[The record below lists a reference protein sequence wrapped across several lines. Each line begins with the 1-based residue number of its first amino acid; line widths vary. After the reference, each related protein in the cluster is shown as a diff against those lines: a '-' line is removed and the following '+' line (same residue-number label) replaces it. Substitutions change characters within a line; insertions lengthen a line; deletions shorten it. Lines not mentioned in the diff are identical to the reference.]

1 MANRKRSGFTLI
13 ELLVVISIIA
23 LLISILLPAVGQTR
37 RMARISAC
45 TSNMN
50 QHSLGMSS
58 YAASND
64 DALPNAPSSPGGD
77 QSAALGP
84 RGAPAFRFAT
94 EDRPVNGFSFG
105 PNGIRVMGAGNAS
118 GPPTYYLFADPWMNN
133 EQGIS
138 HLYWVVM
145 SEFAV
150 DGTGAQAMQDVF
162 LSPSDLQGRRDWDI
176 FLDWLR
182 TEREGEFPAMPP
194 VSGRIA
200 PITVDGLNN
209 LAPNGISNGS
219 YIYPSSM
226 VCTPEVWLRNPR
238 TGGPTNPA
246 AFNSWGQFNT
256 YTALTPT
263 NYTGL
268 IRKNRMSDVLHPS
281 NKVAFFLDDAVHDPD
296 IKAWYEQGA
305 TCTLSTADGSSR
317 ATRPYTDALKGN
329 PEENAGN
336 VLELFFSDE
345 GQTSLFDIP
354 YISTFG
360 GLRGRDLQ

>member
-94 EDRPVNGFSFG
+94 EDRPVNGFAFG
-105 PNGIRVMGAGNAS
+105 QNGIRTMGNPT
-118 GPPTYYLFADPWMNN
+118 GPPTHFLFADPWMNN
-133 EQGIS
+133 NQCMMQM
-138 HLYWVVM
+138 YWVVM

-162 LSPSDLQGRRDWDI
+162 LSPSDLQGRREWDI
-176 FLDWLR
+176 FLD
-182 TEREGEFPAMPP
+182 
-194 VSGRIA
+194 
-200 PITVDGLNN
+200 
-209 LAPNGISNGS
+209 
-219 YIYPSSM
+219 
-226 VCTPEVWLRNPR
+226 
-238 TGGPTNPA
+238 
-246 AFNSWGQFNT
+246 
-256 YTALTPT
+256 
-263 NYTGL
+263 
-268 IRKNRMSDVLHPS
+268 
-281 NKVAFFLDDAVHDPD
+281 
-296 IKAWYEQGA
+296 
-305 TCTLSTADGSSR
+305 
-317 ATRPYTDALKGN
+317 
-329 PEENAGN
+329 
-336 VLELFFSDE
+336 
-345 GQTSLFDIP
+345 
-354 YISTFG
+354 
-360 GLRGRDLQ
+360 

>member
-37 RMARISAC
+37 RMARIAAC

-50 QHSLGMSS
+50 QHAQGMSNF
-58 YAASND
+58 ASAND
-64 DALPNAPSSPGGD
+64 GMLPNAPSSPGGA
-77 QSAALGP
+77 QAAVYGP
-84 RGAPAFRFAT
+84 RGHPAFRFAT
-94 EDRPVNGFSFG
+94 TDRPVNGFSFG
-105 PNGIRVMGAGNAS
+105 VNGIRVMGDGNAS
-118 GPPTYYLFADPWMNN
+118 GPPTYYLFADDWMNN
-133 EQGIS
+133 RQGIS

-145 SEFAV
+145 SEFMV
-150 DGTGAQAMQDVF
+150 EGTGAQAMQDVF
-162 LSPSDLQGRRDWDI
+162 LSPSDLQGRREWDI

-182 TEREGEFPAMPP
+182 TDRQGRFPSMPP
-194 VSGRIA
+194 VNGRIA
-200 PITVDGLNN
+200 PIMEGGLNT

-238 TGGPTNPA
+238 SGAATNPQ

-256 YTALTPT
+256 YTPLTAA

-281 NKVAFFLDDAVHDPD
+281 NKVAFFLNDAVHDPD
-296 IKAWYEQGA
+296 ILSWYEQGA
-305 TCTLSTADGSSR
+305 TCTLSTADGSARSS
-317 ATRPYTDALKGN
+317 RPYTDALKGN
-329 PEENAGN
+329 PQENAGN
-336 VLELFFSDE
+336 RFVLYYTDE
-345 GQTSLFDIP
+345 GTTSAFDVP
-354 YISTFG
+354 YICNWG